1 MRVWERGVGI
11 TLACGSG
18 ACAAVYAAWKKGLI
32 ENNAEVKLEKGSLH
46 INIVNNEAIMTGPT
60 EISYQ
65 GSLEIYFMKNKNH
78 IVNLGCRLNIYEGE
92 IIKNHLKTNNL
103 NNVTVINSCAVTEEA
118 EKKVS
123 YEIRKAKKN
132 FPNNKIVVTGC
143 AAQINPLKYK
153 DLKEVDSVIGNTEKL
168 ETLTWKNIDRSENFN
183 VGNILEESKTVP
195 NSIEKFEGK
204 SRAYIEI
211 QQGCNHRCT
220 FCVIPFGRGNNRSVP
235 AGEIVNKIKKI
246 VSNGYNEVVL
256 TGVDITDYGKD
267 LPAKPT
273 FSNLIKRILKLV
285 PELRQL
291 RLSSIDCAEIDE
303 DFGDVLKDERLMPH
317 FHISLQAGNNLIL
330 KRMKRRHSR
339 EMAINFCKKV
349 LSIRKD
355 ATFGADIIAGFPT
368 ETETMFQD
376 SIKLVDECNLTHLH
390 IFPYSPRENTP
401 ASRMPQVQKNIIK
414 DRARRL
420 RERGMEKLKQHLK
433 KNIGK
438 KEQILIESRKENF
451 SLGKDQHFLKVKL
464 EEEFKEG
471 NIISCIYTGVENDTL
486 LARIA

>member
-1 MRVWERGVGI
+1 
-11 TLACGSG
+11 
-18 ACAAVYAAWKKGLI
+18 
-32 ENNAEVKLEKGSLH
+32 
-46 INIVNNEAIMTGPT
+46 
-60 EISYQ
+60 
-65 GSLEIYFMKNKNH
+65 MKNKNYV
-78 IVNLGCRLNIYEGE
+78 VNLGCRLNIYEGE

-168 ETLTWKNIDRSENFN
+168 ETLTWKNIDQSKNLK

-220 FCVIPFGRGNNRSVP
+220 FCIIPFGRGNNRSVP

-303 DFGDVLKDERLMPH
+303 DFWDVLKDKRLMPH

-414 DRARRL
+414 DRAKRL
-420 RERGMEKLKQHLK
+420 RERGM
-433 KNIGK
+433 
-438 KEQILIESRKENF
+438 
-451 SLGKDQHFLKVKL
+451 
-464 EEEFKEG
+464 
-471 NIISCIYTGVENDTL
+471 
-486 LARIA
+486 